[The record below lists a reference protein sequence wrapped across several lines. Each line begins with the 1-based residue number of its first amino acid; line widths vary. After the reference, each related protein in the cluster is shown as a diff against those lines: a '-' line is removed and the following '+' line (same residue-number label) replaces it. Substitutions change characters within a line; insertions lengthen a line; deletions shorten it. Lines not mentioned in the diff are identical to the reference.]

1 MRDRETR
8 FICRYTQKS
17 EPMKVSENAA
27 ETPFELAWPARTGA
41 VAPWWHTGI
50 LVVVLVGVSALSAI
64 HSKAVGLG
72 GSHTKRYALTIAWE
86 WALALY
92 AWWGLHMR
100 RTPIREILGQRR
112 AGLQEWAR
120 DFGIALIFWIIAIV
134 ILAAIGIVLRM
145 AHLMNAPK
153 AVAALAPQT
162 VPQGLLWIA
171 LCCTAGVVEEFVF
184 RGYLL
189 QQFASLGRETRGK
202 LWIGVVASSL
212 LFGAAHG
219 YEGIGAMI
227 AIAAYGAMF
236 CGLAIYRRS
245 LRAGM
250 MAHAWHDSITGI
262 ILAIA
267 RHAHVL

>member
-1 MRDRETR
+1 
-8 FICRYTQKS
+8 
-17 EPMKVSENAA
+17 MKVSENPT
-27 ETPFELAWPARTGA
+27 ETPSDRIDWPARAGA

-50 LVVVLVGVSALSAI
+50 LVVIIVGVSALSAI

-72 GSHTKRYALTIAWE
+72 ASHIKRYALTIAWE
-86 WALALY
+86 WALGLFV
-92 AWWGLHMR
+92 WWGLHMR
-100 RTPIREILGQRR
+100 RTPLREILGLRR
-112 AGLQEWAR
+112 AGFREWAR

-134 ILAAIGIVLRM
+134 AGIGLVLRL
-145 AHLMNAPK
+145 AHLLNSPK

-162 VPQGLLWIA
+162 IPQALLWII

-189 QQFASLGRETRGK
+189 QQFSSLGSARGSRVS
-202 LWIGVVASSL
+202 LWTGVLASSL

-227 AIAAYGAMF
+227 AITAYGAMF
-236 CGLAIYRRS
+236 SGLAIYRRS

-262 ILAIA
+262 AVALAT
-267 RHAHVL
+267 HAHLF